1 MTREIEVERTARILK
16 QAEPGHAP
24 PPTKGWGGAPPADMN
39 PQLIVAIAAGI
50 TAFVAL
56 LVALFH

>member
-24 PPTKGWGGAPPADMN
+24 PRRAPPRQDNSLN
-39 PQLIVAIAAGI
+39 PTLIVAIVAGI
-50 TAFVAL
+50 AAFVAL
-56 LVALFH
+56 VVTIFAA